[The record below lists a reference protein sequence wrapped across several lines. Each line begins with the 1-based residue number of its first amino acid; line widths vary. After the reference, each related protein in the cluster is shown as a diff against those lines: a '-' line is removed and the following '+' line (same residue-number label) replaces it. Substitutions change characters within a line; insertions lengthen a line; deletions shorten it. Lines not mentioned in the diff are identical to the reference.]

1 MAAQELQRLQAAQ
14 YQASPEELAAFN
26 ECRAEIEKVVSEA
39 AALRLALNEAIT
51 EATKAIN
58 EIRAKSYKGKD
69 LEIEKSMARTLSEE
83 LAGVLD
89 DANRGGLLHD

>member
-1 MAAQELQRLQAAQ
+1 M
-14 YQASPEELAAFN
+14 
-26 ECRAEIEKVVSEA
+26 
-39 AALRLALNEAIT
+39 RLALNEAIT
-51 EATKAIN
+51 EATKALN